1 MNDNQPKNIFDL
13 NSYLKHLLSLFKTY
27 PKMTSL
33 VFGNECL
40 FQFNEYWLHLFEYP
54 YWWRKILS
62 AIIFILMFKYSDW
75 RPEKP
80 MEQAI
85 TENNIQEIQ
94 RLIQNHPWQVNVT
107 GLFGYTPL
115 HFACTPSIN
124 NEIVL
129 LLLERGANS
138 NALSTDKGTPI
149 HQAALSGSVA
159 KLEYL
164 SQYGANLDIQDHRAK
179 TPLHW
184 AVDSNSLPTI
194 TFLVEHGADRT
205 ICDENS
211 KTPLELCRGKS
222 ESEEIFSYLN
232 SLDSSQA

>member
-1 MNDNQPKNIFDL
+1 MNDNQPKNVF
-13 NSYLKHLLSLFKTY
+13 NSDYYGKHLFAVFQAY
-27 PKMTSL
+27 PKTT
-33 VFGNECL
+33 FFIFANECL
-40 FQFNEYWLHLFEYP
+40 FQLNEYWFHFFEYP
-54 YWWRKILS
+54 YWWRQILS
-62 AIIFILMFKYSDW
+62 AIVLVLMFKYSDW

-94 RLIQNHPWQVNVT
+94 RLIQNRPWQVNVT
-107 GLFGYTPL
+107 GLHGHTPL

-138 NALSTDKGTPI
+138 NALSTDHGTPI

-184 AVDSNSLPTI
+184 AVDSNSLATV
-194 TFLVEHGADRT
+194 TFLVEHGVDRN
-205 ICDENS
+205 ISDENG

-222 ESEEIFSYLN
+222 EREDVFNYLN
-232 SLDSSQA
+232 NQ